1 MPRYLVKIEGREFD
15 VELEYRADGYA
26 VTVDGSP
33 VSVATHELNDT
44 RSVLLVDDR
53 SFEVDVRSN
62 GHDEGRIVFMLG
74 VEIAAEVDQYHLAQ
88 LRKRAGVA
96 TEASVQKN
104 LRAPM
109 PGLILEVTIAV
120 GDIVSKDD
128 PLIVIEAMKM
138 ENVLKAPADG
148 TVKSIGVTKGAS
160 VEKGDVLLE
169 FE

>member
-1 MPRYLVKIEGREFD
+1 MPRYLVKVEGREFD
-15 VELEYRADGYA
+15 VELEYRADGYG
-26 VTVDGSP
+26 VIVDGLP
-33 VSVATHELNDT
+33 VRITSHELNDT

-53 SFEVDVRSN
+53 SYEVDVRSN

-74 VEIAAEVDQYHLAQ
+74 VEIAAEVEQYHLAQ

-96 TEASVQKN
+96 TEAVVQRN

-109 PGLILEVTIAV
+109 PGLILYVKIAV
-120 GDIVSKDD
+120 GETVAKND

-138 ENVLKAPADG
+138 ENVLKAPIDG
-148 TVKSIGVTKGAS
+148 TVKSINVSKGAS
-160 VEKGDVLLE
+160 VEKGDILLE

>member
-1 MPRYLVKIEGREFD
+1 MPRYLVKVEGREFD
-15 VELEYRADGYA
+15 VELEYRADGYG

-33 VSVATHELNDT
+33 VRVSSHELNDT
-44 RSVLLVDDR
+44 RSVLLVNDR

-62 GHDEGRIVFMLG
+62 GNDEGRVVFMLG
-74 VEIAAEVDQYHLAQ
+74 TEITAEVEQYHLAQ
-88 LRKRAGVA
+88 LRKRAGIS

-109 PGLILEVTIAV
+109 PGLIVEIKVEVGQTVA
-120 GDIVSKDD
+120 KDD
-128 PLIVIEAMKM
+128 ALIVIEAMKM

-148 TVKSIGVTKGAS
+148 TVKSISVAKTAS

>member
-1 MPRYLVKIEGREFD
+1 MPRYLVKVEGHEYD
-15 VELEYRADGYA
+15 VEVQYRADGYA

-33 VSVATHELNDT
+33 VRISTHELNDT

-62 GHDEGRIVFMLG
+62 GHDESRVVFMLG
-74 VEIAAEVDQYHLAQ
+74 VEIAAEVEQYHLAQ
-88 LRKRAGVA
+88 LRKRAGIA
-96 TEASVQKN
+96 TEASAQKV

-109 PGLILEVTIAV
+109 PGLILEVKIAEGAAV
-120 GDIVSKDD
+120 AKDD

-148 TVKSIGVTKGAS
+148 TVKTVSVTKGAS
-160 VEKGDVLLE
+160 VEKGDVLME

>member
-1 MPRYLVKIEGREFD
+1 MPRYLVKVEGREFD
-15 VELEYRADGYA
+15 VELQYRADGVG

-33 VSVATHELNDT
+33 VRVTTHELNDT
-44 RSVLLVDDR
+44 RSVLLVNDR
-53 SFEVDVRSN
+53 SYEVDVRSD

-74 VEIAAEVDQYHLAQ
+74 VEIAVEVEQYHLAQ
-88 LRKRAGVA
+88 LRKRAGIA
-96 TEASVQKN
+96 SEASVQKN
-104 LRAPM
+104 LKAPM
-109 PGLILEVTIAV
+109 PGLILEVKIAA
-120 GDIVSKDD
+120 GETVSKND

-148 TVKSIGVTKGAS
+148 TVKSVSVSKGAS